1 MTRKRLALR
10 TLQYRAKPKSI
21 NLPTYWSPE
30 QATAV
35 FEFVD
40 QLRDRILVHYE
51 VQIQEFLRKDRV
63 TTTPFTHRD
72 IDEND
77 VPF

>member
-1 MTRKRLALR
+1 MTRKRLPLP
-10 TLQYRAKPKSI
+10 TLQHRVKSKPI
-21 NLPTYWSPE
+21 NLPMHWSPE

-35 FEFVD
+35 FEFLD
-40 QLRDRILVHYE
+40 ELRDRVLGHYGVE
-51 VQIQEFLRKDRV
+51 IQEFLRDDRV
-63 TTTPFTHRD
+63 TTTLSTHSD

>member
-1 MTRKRLALR
+1 MTGKRIRQPITQTR
-10 TLQYRAKPKSI
+10 TTSTPI

-30 QATAV
+30 QAAAV
-35 FEFVD
+35 FEFLD
-40 QLRDRILVHYE
+40 ELRERVLSHYGVE
-51 VQIQEFLRKDRV
+51 IQEFLQEDRV
-63 TTTPFTHRD
+63 TATPFTPSD

>member
-1 MTRKRLALR
+1 MTRKKLALP
-10 TLQYRAKPKSI
+10 TMPYRAKPKPI

-30 QATAV
+30 QVTAV

-40 QLRDRILVHYE
+40 LLRDRILGHYE
-51 VQIQEFLRKDRV
+51 LQIQEFLRKDRV
-63 TTTPFTHRD
+63 TTTPFTQSG

>member
-1 MTRKRLALR
+1 MTRKRIPRPAMPPCARCR
-10 TLQYRAKPKSI
+10 TI

-30 QATAV
+30 QAAAV
-35 FEFVD
+35 FEFLD
-40 QLRDRILVHYE
+40 ELRDHVLGQYGVE
-51 VQIQEFLRKDRV
+51 IQEFLREDRV
-63 TTTPFTHRD
+63 TTTPITHSD